1 MSDIGDALDALID
14 DTRDKDQEI
23 HVQDFTR
30 EMLYREQIT
39 AMGIEVT
46 TEVGKLAGVRF
57 THYKDAIEWLT
68 AHNALLDSFRGLC
81 ADINHERVSER
92 KVPQ

>member
-46 TEVGKLAGVRF
+46 T
-57 THYKDAIEWLT
+57 D
-68 AHNALLDSFRGLC
+68 RGLC

-92 KVPQ
+92 KAPQ

>member
-1 MSDIGDALDALID
+1 MSDIGDALDTIID
-14 DTRDKDQEI
+14 DTRDEDQEI

-39 AMGIEVT
+39 AMGIAVT
-46 TEVGKLAGVRF
+46 TEVGKLARVKF

-68 AHNALLDSFRGLC
+68 AYNAMRTKKQS
-81 ADINHERVSER
+81 
-92 KVPQ
+92 Q